1 MQSPYIKRRG
11 DGPVRS
17 PDAPESTKGV
27 AVVYDDGSHV
37 LRDFRASVRYALGR
51 DLKDDLARMKYE
63 AYRDADKAL
72 IMAEELPIEQLGAFQ
87 YMCRT
92 HAIDTTAVDLAVDLR
107 FQEYVDR

>member
-1 MQSPYIKRRG
+1 MSNNAAMPSRNA
-11 DGPVRS
+11 PN
-17 PDAPESTKGV
+17 APESTKVVVHGSGV
-27 AVVYDDGSHV
+27 IYADLNDY
-37 LRDFRASVRYALGR
+37 RTAIRYALGR
-51 DLKDDLARMKYE
+51 GLKDDLARMKYE
-63 AYRDADKAL
+63 AYHDAEKAL